1 MYNWR
6 IQFSLYDRLEN
17 FYASILTVSFVDCY
31 IYVSEVKVR
40 LLYIIIYA
48 RNATAWTVLTLL
60 HCAIMYV
67 AYAVDGKL
75 QIDK

>member
-48 RNATAWTVLTLL
+48 RNATA
-60 HCAIMYV
+60 
-67 AYAVDGKL
+67 
-75 QIDK
+75 